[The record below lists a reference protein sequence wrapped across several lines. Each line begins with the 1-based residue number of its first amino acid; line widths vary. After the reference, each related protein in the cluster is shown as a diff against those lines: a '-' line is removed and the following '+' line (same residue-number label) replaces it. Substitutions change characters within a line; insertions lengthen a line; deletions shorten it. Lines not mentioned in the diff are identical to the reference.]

1 MGEEYKQF
9 LTDLWGGMDDGQI
22 LIWGYDGAQRK
33 QSYWCASPAEAMRQA
48 ELGIA
53 ANMNV
58 FMGAGLAQRAM
69 GADKRVLKS
78 EVYCIAALWLDLDIA
93 DPVHGKTNLPTTTD
107 EALSL
112 LRELPFDP
120 SYIVH
125 SGHGLQAWW
134 CFKEPWYFRS
144 PYERADAANLEKRLI
159 YWYKD
164 KARAHGWDV
173 DSVFNLDRIMR
184 LPGSV
189 NYKSVP
195 VQTTILSRGAVDDA
209 DDSDVFRYNPS
220 DFDTFLPA
228 VQRDSLSSIAV
239 NHDSLELVIDPDAD
253 VPSAKLD
260 LLREIDAKFSDSWDK
275 KRKDFASGDYSM
287 STYDFSLARIACGAG
302 WTDQEVCNLLIAF
315 RRKHGADLKMQNKQY
330 YQRTIARAR
339 VEASKT
345 DAMHEIT
352 TFAQSQGSDA
362 PSVLDPNQK
371 DILLQSLSS
380 MFGVQ
385 LIQIKRYVADPP
397 QYQLVTARGSITL
410 GDVDSLI
417 VQRAMRS
424 KLAAATGVYMRKFKD
439 DQWDDV
445 AQTLLNCCM
454 DIPLDDAASEEGE
467 VREWVDTYLNNKPP
481 LAEDALEEAINQ
493 SAPIRVD
500 GGTAIFGMDF
510 RKWLRIT
517 QQEKLTGKKMGIL
530 LRGIGARSGV
540 LPYTKNNAPSS
551 RSVWIIPDNA

>member
-9 LTDLWGGMDDGQI
+9 LDDLWGGMDDGQI
-22 LIWGYDGAQRK
+22 LIWGYDGGQRK
-33 QSYWCASPAEAMRQA
+33 QSYWCASPAKAAGEVER
-48 ELGIA
+48 GIA

-69 GADKRVLKS
+69 GADRRVLKS

-93 DPVHGKTNLPTTTD
+93 DPVHHKDNLPSTTD
-107 EALSL
+107 EALAL

-134 CFKEPWYFRS
+134 CFKEPWYLRS

-159 YWYKD
+159 YWYKE

-173 DSVFNLDRIMR
+173 DSVFNLDRVMR
-184 LPGSV
+184 VPGSM
-189 NYKSVP
+189 NLKSAPVP
-195 VQTTILSRGAVDDA
+195 VTIIARGAVDDA

-220 DFDTFLPA
+220 DFESFLPEIKQDGL
-228 VQRDSLSSIAV
+228 VSDNIEH
-239 NHDSLELVIDPDAD
+239 NDIELVVDAGAD
-253 VPSAKLD
+253 VPSMKLD
-260 LLREIDAKFSDSWDK
+260 LLREIDVKFSDSWDK
-275 KRKDFASGDYSM
+275 KRKDFPSGDYSM
-287 STYDFSLARIACGAG
+287 SSYDFSLARIACGAG

-339 VEASKT
+339 VEASKS
-345 DAMHEIT
+345 DAMQEIS
-352 TFAQSQGSDA
+352 TFAQSQGSAA

-385 LIQIKRYVADPP
+385 LIQIKRYIADPP
-397 QYQLVTARGSITL
+397 VYQLITARGNITL

-439 DQWDDV
+439 DQWDDI

-467 VREWVDTYLNNKPP
+467 AMEWINAYLTNKPP
-481 LAEDALEEAINQ
+481 LPEENIEEAVMN
-493 SAPIRVD
+493 SVPIRVP

-510 RKWLRIT
+510 RKWLRVT
-517 QQEKLTGKKMGIL
+517 QQEKMTGKKMGIL
-530 LRGIGARSGV
+530 LRGIGARIQP
-540 LPYTKNNAPSS
+540 LAYMKNGAATT